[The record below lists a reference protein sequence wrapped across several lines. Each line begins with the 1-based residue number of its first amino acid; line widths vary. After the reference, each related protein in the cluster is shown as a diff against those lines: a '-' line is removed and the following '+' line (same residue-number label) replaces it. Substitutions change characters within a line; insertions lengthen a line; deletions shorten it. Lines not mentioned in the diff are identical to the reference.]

1 MQKTIK
7 VSINGMIFTI
17 TTDEHQDDIEC
28 AARLVDTLIKEKVE
42 KHAGLSSDRAILVVA
57 MSLATD
63 AIQAQ
68 RRVQHYEEKVA
79 QLTSVVAEQV
89 RIS

>member
-7 VSINGMIFTI
+7 VSINGISFTI
-17 TTDEHQDDIEC
+17 STDEHQEDIEY
-28 AARLVDTLIKEKVE
+28 AARLVDTMIKNRVE
-42 KHAGLSSDRAILVVA
+42 KHVGLSSDRAILVVA

-68 RRVQHYEEKVA
+68 RRVEQYEEKIA
-79 QLTSVVAEQV
+79 LLSATVAEQV